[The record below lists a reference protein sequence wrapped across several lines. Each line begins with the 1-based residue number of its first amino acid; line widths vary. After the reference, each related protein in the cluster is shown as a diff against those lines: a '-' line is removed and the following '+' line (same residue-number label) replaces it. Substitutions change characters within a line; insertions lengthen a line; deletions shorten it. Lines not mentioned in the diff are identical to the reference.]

1 MNTRHH
7 LDNETHLHLLQL
19 LQRQP
24 DLSQRQLAR
33 ALGISLGKTNYCLKA
48 LVEKGWIK
56 ADNFR
61 NSQNKAKYLYVLTP
75 RGLAGKAR
83 LTLRFLRRK
92 EAEYQTLMHE
102 IAELRQQVAEA
113 AQQGG
118 EC

>member
-1 MNTRHH
+1 M
-7 LDNETHLHLLQL
+7 DNETHLHLLQL